1 MHRNPDVLV
10 VGGGV
15 IGLAI
20 ARALVRPKRSVL
32 AVDRGALG
40 GAASGAAAGVLA
52 VGSGGE
58 EDGPDFALRRAGLAR
73 CAPLAVALR
82 DETGID
88 VEYDAHGV
96 LDLALTDEDEARAG
110 VRVERRR
117 AQGFVV
123 ERLDQAALRS
133 AEPHANAAARGAVLF
148 ADDARLD
155 PGRLVQALAASAV
168 RRGAEVVPGV
178 SVVDV
183 ERSGDR
189 IARVRVGGD
198 WVAPG
203 TVVLASGAWAARFG
217 GFPTPGDVR
226 PARGQMLAL
235 RVGAGFVRRP
245 LSRGLGYVVPC
256 RNGELLV
263 GATVE
268 DAGFARAVTPTGVGL
283 LLENL
288 RGLVP
293 DALDAPITRMWSGL
307 RPYAPAGPMLGPAPG
322 TANLLLAC
330 GHYRNGI
337 LLAAITAE
345 IVAALVDGT
354 APPAEA
360 APFLPRGAAGA

>member
-1 MHRNPDVLV
+1 MRLDPDVLV

-15 IGLAI
+15 IGLAV
-20 ARALVRPKRSVL
+20 ARAAARSDRSVL
-32 AVDRGALG
+32 LVERGALG
-40 GAASGAAAGVLA
+40 GEASGAAAGVLA
-52 VGSGGE
+52 VASGGE

-73 CAPLAVALR
+73 CGPLAVALR

-88 VEYDAHGV
+88 VEYDANGV
-96 LDLALTDEDEARAG
+96 LEIALTDDDEARVPA
-110 VRVERRR
+110 RLARRR
-117 AQGFVV
+117 AQGFAV
-123 ERLDQAALRS
+123 EPLDRAALRS
-133 AEPHANAAARGAVLF
+133 AERHANAQARGALLF
-148 ADDARLD
+148 ADDARVD

-178 SVVDV
+178 AVGDV
-183 ERSGDR
+183 ERAGAR
-189 IARVRVGGD
+189 IARVRVAGE
-198 WVAPG
+198 WVTPG
-203 TVVLASGAWAARFG
+203 TIVLASGAWAPRFG
-217 GFPTPGDVR
+217 GFPASGAVR
-226 PARGQMLAL
+226 PARGQMLAV

-307 RPYAPAGPMLGPAPG
+307 RPYAPGGPMLGPAPG
-322 TANLLLAC
+322 TANLVLAC

-345 IVAALVDGT
+345 VVAAFLDGT
-354 APPAEA
+354 PPPPEA
-360 APFLPRGAAGA
+360 APFLPGAAARA